1 MYSWMKIILRFLSFE
16 RLSCIKKNQQ
26 QKFYYIVKN
35 IKILVNMSSV
45 FVFHLQAITWKR
57 YLSIPRQLVQRNQN
71 ISSQKAVTRIF
82 HIWTVYKKSVSGLIV
97 AKDSIGHKII
107 HALSTS
113 TIWDK
118 IFIIYSNKQCH
129 CTESAKW
136 SMLESFDSYA
146 IKLV

>member
-1 MYSWMKIILRFLSFE
+1 MNENY
-16 RLSCIKKNQQ
+16 
-26 QKFYYIVKN
+26 
-35 IKILVNMSSV
+35 IKISFIWEIELYKQKSTTEILLCSKEYQDIGKHE
-45 FVFHLQAITWKR
+45 FSFLFHLQAITWKR
-57 YLSIPRQLVQRNQN
+57 FLSIPRQLVQRNQN

-97 AKDSIGHKII
+97 AKDSLRHKII
-107 HALSTS
+107 QALSTS

>member
-1 MYSWMKIILRFLSFE
+1 MNENY
-16 RLSCIKKNQQ
+16 
-26 QKFYYIVKN
+26 
-35 IKILVNMSSV
+35 IKISFIWEIELYKQKSTTEILLCSKEYQDIGKQEFSFCISFTSNYLKALFKYPKATGSKKPKYFKSKSSYM
-45 FVFHLQAITWKR
+45 HLPYMDGLI
-57 YLSIPRQLVQRNQN
+57 
-71 ISSQKAVTRIF
+71 
-82 HIWTVYKKSVSGLIV
+82 YKKSVCGLIA